1 MRKVL
6 LAALAVAA
14 VTASGA
20 LAAPAQKVGVCHN
33 TGSAKNPVV
42 WIDVST
48 AGWANGHTGP
58 GHHQEWG
65 DGTGEGCSA
74 EIVAE

>member
-14 VTASGA
+14 VSAPGA
-20 LAAPAQKVGVCHN
+20 LAAPAQKVSVCHN
-33 TGSAKNPVV
+33 TGSTKNPVV
-42 WIDVST
+42 WIDVSG

-58 GHHQEWG
+58 GHHQESG
-65 DGTGEGCSA
+65 DATGEGCSV